1 MSEETANAIQAVDY
15 PAKKLALIVYA
26 LQAAGFILGITFIA
40 AVVVNYIK
48 KDDVKGS
55 WVESHF
61 RWQIRTFW
69 FSLLYTVIGVIL
81 SGVLIGFAVLAANMV
96 WTLYRVIKGCIRLS
110 EGREMYAESK

>member
-1 MSEETANAIQAVDY
+1 MSEETANAIQTTDY
-15 PAKKLALIVYA
+15 PAKKLALIVYV

-40 AVVVNYIK
+40 AVVVSYIK
-48 KDDVKGS
+48 KDEVKGS

-69 FSLLYTVIGVIL
+69 FSLLYTVIGVVL
-81 SGVLIGFAVLAANMV
+81 SGVLIGFAVLVANVV

-110 EGREMYAESK
+110 EGREMYNESK